1 MLFRCAI
8 DVYKRQSMG
17 SGSVS
22 LFLMIAFYA
31 LSGFFQSTGGS
42 CSYSTITKWTPVSY
56 THLSVNN
63 LTVFQVMMLYC
74 LSFSSKC
81 DLPRIFIRKKN
92 FPLSPL

>member
-1 MLFRCAI
+1 MVRLVGEG
-8 DVYKRQSMG
+8 VYAVFDMNK
-17 SGSVS
+17 
-22 LFLMIAFYA
+22 A
-31 LSGFFQSTGGS
+31 
-42 CSYSTITKWTPVSY
+42 
-56 THLSVNN
+56 HSVNN

>member
-1 MLFRCAI
+1 MNKA
-8 DVYKRQSMG
+8 
-17 SGSVS
+17 
-22 LFLMIAFYA
+22 
-31 LSGFFQSTGGS
+31 
-42 CSYSTITKWTPVSY
+42 
-56 THLSVNN
+56 HSVNN